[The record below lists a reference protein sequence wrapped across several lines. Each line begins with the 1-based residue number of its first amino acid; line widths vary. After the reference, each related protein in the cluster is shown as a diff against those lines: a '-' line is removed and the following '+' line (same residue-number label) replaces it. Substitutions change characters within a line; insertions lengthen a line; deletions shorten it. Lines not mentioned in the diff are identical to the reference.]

1 MADNF
6 EDARNEAEQM
16 FTPQGELIQEETP
29 TPVRENAP
37 QEQNSTVPPEQQ
49 IPAEQPA
56 VNNPLD
62 IQIQQIMAENEQ
74 LKQANEELQKTI
86 TQQSEMQ
93 ENKIEERVMPTLD
106 FNALAF
112 DDEETVAQKQ
122 AEYARQMAEYV
133 KGDILKEIE
142 PFVSRAKDGIQKD
155 ERERVFAMLEAM
167 PDMKDIRSVAPQM
180 DRIIENNKL
189 LFSDD
194 VPADDKYI
202 AAYALAKG
210 ANIINNPPRD
220 PSADELMEYYNKNPE
235 FQQMI
240 EKKRL
245 EDIKNSQ
252 QVPPM
257 SASSGAVNAALNI
270 KEKPKTWEEASDRAK
285 ELFR

>member
-6 EDARNEAEQM
+6 EDARNEVEQM
-16 FTPQGELIQEETP
+16 FMPQEELIQEENP
-29 TPVRENAP
+29 TPVQENAP
-37 QEQNSTVPPEQQ
+37 QEPNAPVPPEQQ
-49 IPAEQPA
+49 IPAEQPT

-93 ENKIEERVMPTLD
+93 ENKIEERIMPTLD

-155 ERERVFAMLEAM
+155 EKERVFAMLEAM

-210 ANIINNPPRD
+210 ANIINNPPQE

-245 EDIKNSQ
+245 EDIKGSQ

>member
-16 FTPQGELIQEETP
+16 FTPQGELIQEENP
-29 TPVRENAP
+29 TPVQENAP
-37 QEQNSTVPPEQQ
+37 QEQNSPVPPEQQ
-49 IPAEQPA
+49 IPAEQPT

>member
-56 VNNPLD
+56 VNNPID